1 MEFHAWKTDMLT
13 ARNGEK
19 LLSEDKVD
27 EQGTDRPYLLFRY
40 WAGAICYGRVHARR
54 AMARTG
60 VEMSSKHCH
69 ILEKSLKMKSLEKSD
84 LSPQVLE
91 YLTPEDKIAILT

>member
-1 MEFHAWKTDMLT
+1 MPGKLSCWQREMEKNAWVKTRLT
-13 ARNGEK
+13 N
-19 LLSEDKVD
+19 KV
-27 EQGTDRPYLLFRY
+27 QIDRPYLLFRY

-69 ILEKSLKMKSLEKSD
+69 ILKKSLKMKSLEKSD